1 MGRRSGK
8 KSKYAKLRAKANKAV
23 AKAAKRATKRI
34 RRVTR
39 KTEKVLASNT
49 LARAGRR
56 AAKRTRKAAIRA
68 SKRAAKRTRRAVK
81 QARKARKAAK
91 QFVTRTK
98 RALRDR
104 RRQQKKAAT
113 QARREQRAREREF
126 NRLTLSGD
134 ADISGAMTGGFLEG
148 SGSSKPGEPPKM
160 RTGKGRKSITA
171 ELRMKGKKPQ
181 ARTYVDKKAHLI
193 LPTHRVLDKVSELDK
208 GDKKIG
214 STLKGIG
221 PTYMDKTGR
230 NGIRMGDIFNSLK
243 DKYEAL
249 KEKHLLIMERH
260 KMTIEWLD
268 LYTQIEKEEKD
279 WFTAI
284 EFLKSVEIIDSE
296 YFINKSLKE
305 RKTVLAEGAQGS
317 LLDVDYGT
325 YPFVTSSNTTISG
338 VISGLGVAPH
348 I

>member
-1 MGRRSGK
+1 VARRK
-8 KSKYAKLRAKANKAV
+8 RKSAIAKLRAKANKAV

-39 KTEKVLASNT
+39 KTEKFLASNT
-49 LARAGRR
+49 LARAGKKT
-56 AAKRTRKAAIRA
+56 AKRARRAAIRA
-68 SKRAAKRTRRAVK
+68 TKRTAKQTRRAVK

-181 ARTYVDKKAHLI
+181 ARTYVDKKVAGYMAMWEFRQDGKARPFLRPSVENN
-193 LPTHRVLDKVSELDK
+193 LNMFGQE
-208 GDKKIG
+208 IG
-214 STLKGIG
+214 
-221 PTYMDKTGR
+221 
-230 NGIRMGDIFNSLK
+230 NSLK
-243 DKYEAL
+243 QQLRPQAGKKKA
-249 KEKHLLIMERH
+249 
-260 KMTIEWLD
+260 
-268 LYTQIEKEEKD
+268 
-279 WFTAI
+279 
-284 EFLKSVEIIDSE
+284 
-296 YFINKSLKE
+296 
-305 RKTVLAEGAQGS
+305 TVR
-317 LLDVDYGT
+317 
-325 YPFVTSSNTTISG
+325 
-338 VISGLGVAPH
+338 
-348 I
+348 